1 MGMACTLFQ
10 KTPSLVFLMGLGWVM
25 ERRKFTREFKLEAVR
40 LQGPQTNNGTGA
52 ATKEALPGDLTG
64 LPRWMMP

>member
-1 MGMACTLFQ
+1 
-10 KTPSLVFLMGLGWVM
+10 M

-40 LQGPQTNNGTGA
+40 LQGPQTNNSTGA

>member
-1 MGMACTLFQ
+1 MGMACTRF
-10 KTPSLVFLMGLGWVM
+10 KRHRVRCFDDWRWVM

-40 LQGPQTNNGTGA
+40 LQGPQTNNSTGA